1 MTGPIVFGISLT
13 LAIILIVFVFAI
25 GSVGLW
31 LASTYL
37 NLKNQDFFTAFG
49 VSMLSLL
56 VTSFIV
62 FVNDLFQV
70 DFLIFGG
77 LFLGVFVSL
86 FIIKKV
92 YDLSWGMAIITW
104 FIALILQI
112 TTYVIILVFAVILGA
127 AVLG

>member
-112 TTYVIILVFAVILGA
+112 TTYVIILVFAVILGV